1 MIPRAQLSKLVGII
15 AAMIVVVLLNVLAA
29 RRYTRWDWTSNKRY
43 SLSPATVQTLR
54 DLPETIEV
62 WVLVGPADP
71 LQQSVKHLL
80 VAYQAETTKLDVRY
94 VDPDRDAG

>member
-54 DLPETIEV
+54 DLPETIEISN
-62 WVLVGPADP
+62 GGE
-71 LQQSVKHLL
+71 QSGLGHRAL
-80 VAYQAETTKLDVRY
+80 
-94 VDPDRDAG
+94 P